1 MCYLSFVTRSL
12 VVLHLPELVVCFEIC
27 ILNEAAAVVVGL
39 RLHHVLVLDVDSLG
53 IGGNPHIRIYAYTA
67 YDIRP

>member
-1 MCYLSFVTRSL
+1 M
-12 VVLHLPELVVCFEIC
+12 VLHLPELVVCFEIC